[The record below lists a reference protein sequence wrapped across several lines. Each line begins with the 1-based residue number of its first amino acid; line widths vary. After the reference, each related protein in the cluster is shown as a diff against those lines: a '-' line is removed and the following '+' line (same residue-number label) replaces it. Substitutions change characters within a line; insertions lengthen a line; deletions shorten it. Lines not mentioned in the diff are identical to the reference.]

1 MTFTEPTPLAEEDFR
16 AVLQTV
22 TPYTMV
28 VLKPAPNYEADGA
41 GDIIARHGNRNLG
54 LQRLGYL
61 PIILPVRS
69 NPAMSG
75 VGVFTTDLGTT
86 REIIETDPAVEAGVL
101 AYEIYPTVSFPGS
114 SLP

>member
-1 MTFTEPTPLAEEDFR
+1 MTFTEPTPLAERDFR
-16 AVLQTV
+16 AALQTV
-22 TPYTMV
+22 KPYTMV
-28 VLKPAPNYEADGA
+28 VFKPGPNREAAGA
-41 GDIIARHGNRNLG
+41 MDVIARHGNRNLG

-75 VGVFTTDLGTT
+75 VGVFTTDLETT
-86 REIIETDPAVEAGVL
+86 KEILEKDPAIEAGVL
-101 AYEIYPTVSFPGS
+101 VYEIYPTVSFPGS